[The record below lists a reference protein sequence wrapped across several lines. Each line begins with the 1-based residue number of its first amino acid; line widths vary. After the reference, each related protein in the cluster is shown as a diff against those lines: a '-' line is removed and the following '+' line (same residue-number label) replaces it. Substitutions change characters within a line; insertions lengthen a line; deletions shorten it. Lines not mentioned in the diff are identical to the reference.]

1 MECSSEKTNE
11 IPISKKL
18 IEALKIKNTIIT
30 ADALLCQKEI
40 VKKIAKDNDYI
51 LALKGNH
58 PLMEQE
64 VKDFFLSSASS
75 TRSVHTTFDKGLRKN
90 RKENI

>member
-11 IPISKKL
+11 IPIAERL
-18 IEALKIKNTIIT
+18 IQILKIKDVIIT

-64 VKDFFLSSASS
+64 VKDFFLKPCPIDSE
-75 TRSVHTTFDKGLRKN
+75 RPYEL
-90 RKENI
+90 

>member
-1 MECSSEKTNE
+1 M
-11 IPISKKL
+11 SKKF
-18 IEALKIKNTIIT
+18 IEALKIKDTIIT

-51 LALKGNH
+51 PALKGNH

-64 VKDFFLSSASS
+64 VKDFFLKSC
-75 TRSVHTTFDKGLRKN
+75 
-90 RKENI
+90 NIDSKRPYCL

>member
-11 IPISKKL
+11 IPIAERL
-18 IEALKIKNTIIT
+18 IQILKIKGVIIT
-30 ADALLCQKEI
+30 ADAMLCQKEI

-64 VKDFFLSSASS
+64 VKDFFLKSCTIDSE
-75 TRSVHTTFDKGLRKN
+75 RPYNL
-90 RKENI
+90 